1 MAAGMTVVAGEGVD
15 VGELRVAVGVALA
28 TDGTR
33 VAVDVGSIEVGVAT
47 WTDGEGWGSVG
58 DAVGVA
64 GSVGRGLN

>member
-1 MAAGMTVVAGEGVD
+1 MAVVAGEGVD

-33 VAVDVGSIEVGVAT
+33 VAVDVGSVEVCVAT
-47 WTDGEGWGSVG
+47 WTDGEGWGIVG